1 MKVLYVEDDAND
13 ADLVKRELARKAPH
27 IDIENVQSITEA
39 RRRLLEKGQHYD
51 LVLADLHLP
60 DGTGL
65 ELLREI
71 RTREIPVAVVILT
84 GYGDEETVVSVIK
97 AGADDYLPKRPGFT
111 DFLLKTVED
120 AFNRFDVDRTFRA
133 RPLHVL
139 YAEHDTADID
149 LTRRHIKSFASHIEL
164 DTVASGEEALEKLP
178 DSPEEPCPWDV
189 FLLDFRLPAEN
200 SFDVLK
206 TIRLER
212 KLDLPVVLVTGQGDE
227 DIAAQALRL
236 GAADYIVKNSNYLHR
251 LPALIESAYNSARA
265 EREKAALRRSEIRYK
280 NLFEG
285 MLLSLGKLT
294 EIRDPYT
301 SGHQQRVADLAVAIA
316 QRMGLDPDRIEG
328 IHTAGILHDI
338 GKLTIPAE
346 ILTKPARLS
355 ELEYSLVKVHPQT
368 GYDILKGIEFPWP
381 IPEMVLQHHERLD
394 GSGYPQGLSGED
406 IMLEAKILM
415 VADVVEAM
423 SSFRPYRAALG
434 MDEALAEIRRGEG
447 TLYDERIVAA
457 CIEVIEG
464 GFDLD
469 ATET

>member
-1 MKVLYVEDDAND
+1 MKVLYVEDDTND
-13 ADLVKRELARKAPH
+13 ADLVRRELAKNAPY
-27 IDIENVQSITEA
+27 IDIEIVESLSEA
-39 RRRLLEKGQHYD
+39 HRHLLENWPYD

-65 ELLREI
+65 DLLREI

-84 GYGDEETVVSVIK
+84 GHGDEETVVSLIK
-97 AGADDYLPKRPGFT
+97 AGADDYLPKRLGFT
-111 DFLLKTVED
+111 ELLPQTLED
-120 AFNRFDVDRTFRA
+120 AFNRFDMDRALRA
-133 RPLHVL
+133 RPLRVL

-149 LTRRHIKSFASHIEL
+149 LTRRHIKSFARHIEL
-164 DTVASGEEALEKLP
+164 DVAASGEEALEKLP
-178 DSPEEPCPWDV
+178 DSPKETCPWDV
-189 FLLDFRLPAEN
+189 FLLDYRLPAEN

-206 TIRLER
+206 AIRLER
-212 KLDLPVVLVTGQGDE
+212 KLELPVILVTGQGDE
-227 DIAAQALRL
+227 EIAAQALRL
-236 GAADYIVKNSNYLHR
+236 GAADYIVKNSNYLYR

-265 EREKAALRRSEIRYK
+265 EREKAALKKSEKRYRE
-280 NLFEG
+280 LFEG
-285 MLLSLGKLT
+285 MLISLGKLT

-301 SGHQQRVADLAVAIA
+301 SGHQQRVADLSMAIA

-328 IHTAGILHDI
+328 IHAAGILHDI

-346 ILTKPARLS
+346 ILTKPAKLS
-355 ELEYSLVKVHPQT
+355 ELEYSLIKIHPQT

-381 IPEMVLQHHERLD
+381 LPEMVLQHHERLD
-394 GSGYPQGLSGED
+394 GSGYPQGLTGEN
-406 IMLEAKILM
+406 ILLEARVLA

-434 MDEALAEIRRGEG
+434 MDEALAEIRQGSG
-447 TLYDERIVAA
+447 TLYDERVVAA

-464 GFDLD
+464 SFDLD

>member
-1 MKVLYVEDDAND
+1 MKVLYVEDETND
-13 ADLVKRELARKAPH
+13 ADLVKRELAKKAPY
-27 IDIENVQSITEA
+27 IDIKIVESLSEA
-39 RRRLLEKGQHYD
+39 RRHLLENEHYD

-65 ELLREI
+65 DLLREI

-84 GYGDEETVVSVIK
+84 GHGDEETVVSVIK
-97 AGADDYLPKRPGFT
+97 AGADDYLPKRLGFT
-111 DFLLKTVED
+111 EFLPQTLED
-120 AFNRFDVDRTFRA
+120 AFKRFDIDRALRA
-133 RPLHVL
+133 RPLRVL
-139 YAEHDTADID
+139 YAEHDTTDID
-149 LTRRHIKSFASHIEL
+149 LTRRHIKSSARHIEL
-164 DTVASGEEALEKLP
+164 DIATSGKEALQKLP
-178 DSPEEPCPWDV
+178 NSPEAPCPWDV
-189 FLLDFRLPAEN
+189 VLLDYRLPGEN
-200 SFDVLK
+200 AFDVLK

-227 DIAAQALRL
+227 EIAAQALRL

-251 LPALIESAYNSARA
+251 LPALVESAYNSARA
-265 EREKAALRRSEIRYK
+265 EREKVALQQSEKRYK
-280 NLFEG
+280 ELFEG

-301 SGHQQRVADLAVAIA
+301 SGHQQRVAELAVRIA
-316 QRMGLDPDRIEG
+316 RRMGLESDRIEG
-328 IHTAGILHDI
+328 IHAAGILHDI

-346 ILTKPARLS
+346 ILTKPAKLN

-381 IPEMVLQHHERLD
+381 LPEMVLQHHERLD

-406 IMLEAKILM
+406 IMLEARILA

-434 MDEALAEIRRGEG
+434 MDEALAEIRRGAG
-447 TLYDERIVAA
+447 TLYDEEVVAA
-457 CIEVIEG
+457 CIEVIKD